1 MPSRRDFLKTTGGLV
16 LATPGSWIASRAHAA
31 ERLYGPPELPEGML
45 SSSILDSLPGKVPLI
60 KKSWRPPNF
69 ETPIS
74 YFNDV
79 FTPNNAF
86 FVRYHL
92 SNIPE
97 VAAATWRLKVG
108 GEAMATPLEL
118 SLDDLKR
125 DYDQVEIAAVCQCS
139 GNRRG
144 MFQPH
149 VPGVEWGLG
158 AMGNAR
164 WKGVRLKDV
173 LAKAGLKKEALEIVL
188 DGADSGPFP
197 GTPDFVKSIPVWK
210 ALDENTLIAYAMNG
224 EPLPHWN
231 GFPARIVIPGWTA
244 TYWMKQVT
252 SIMAVTKPFDGFWV
266 KSAYRIP
273 RGRFPLIDRFVSQE
287 TDVNTPITE
296 MVVNSLITNA
306 ASGERV
312 PAGRPF
318 ELNGIAWDGGYG
330 IARVEVSV
338 DGGTSWRNATLGTD
352 YGRFSFRPWTYV
364 IKDPERGAMTVMA
377 KASNRNGATQT
388 FELIPNPA
396 GYHHNVV
403 QRVDLTVA

>member
-16 LATPGSWIASRAHAA
+16 LATSGGWIASRTHAA
-31 ERLYGPPELPEGML
+31 DRLYGPAELPEGML
-45 SSSILDSLPGKVPLI
+45 SSSILEALPGKVPLI

-69 ETPIS
+69 ETPVS
-74 YFNDV
+74 YFEDV

-92 SNIPE
+92 SNIPQ

-125 DYDQVEIAAVCQCS
+125 DYEQVEIPAVCQCS

-173 LAKAGLKKEALEIVL
+173 LAKAGLKKDALEIVL
-188 DGADSGPFP
+188 DGADSGAFP

-210 ALDENTLIAYAMNG
+210 ALDENSLIAYAMNG

-252 SIMAVTKPFDGFWV
+252 AITAITKPFDGFWV

-273 RGRFPLIDRFVSQE
+273 RGRFPLIDRFISQE

-306 ASGERV
+306 ANGERV

-318 ELNGIAWDGGYG
+318 EIKGIAWDGGYG

-338 DGGTSWRNATLGTD
+338 DGGKSWRSATLGTD

-364 IKDPERGAMTVMA
+364 IADPGQGAMTVMA

-388 FELIPNPA
+388 FELIQNPA